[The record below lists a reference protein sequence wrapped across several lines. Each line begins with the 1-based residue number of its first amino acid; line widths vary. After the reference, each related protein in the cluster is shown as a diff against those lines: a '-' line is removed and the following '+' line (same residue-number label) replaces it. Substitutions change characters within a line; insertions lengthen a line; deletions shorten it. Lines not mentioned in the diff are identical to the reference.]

1 MDVIRLIKTCIYLT
15 GTFPTDLISSYF
27 LKSSGEI
34 SLLFCAYFLVLGRA
48 TAPSPQEVRRTLIK
62 IFVLAKRRYYT
73 SFWLPGPETL
83 FPIDLHGERVVCK
96 SLDNFF

>member
-1 MDVIRLIKTCIYLT
+1 MTTRAPPPRVRSWTEEAQINAS
-15 GTFPTDLISSYF
+15 F
-27 LKSSGEI
+27 
-34 SLLFCAYFLVLGRA
+34 SLRGNSIMTERA
-48 TAPSPQEVRRTLIK
+48 LSPSPQEVRRTQMK

>member
-1 MDVIRLIKTCIYLT
+1 METML
-15 GTFPTDLISSYF
+15 G
-27 LKSSGEI
+27 
-34 SLLFCAYFLVLGRA
+34 SLLRCFWCILWRKYSATYRPGICTTASPAGR
-48 TAPSPQEVRRTLIK
+48 TVSCGTSPQEVRRTQMK
-62 IFVLAKRRYYT
+62 IFVLAKWRYYT

>member
-1 MDVIRLIKTCIYLT
+1 MRAALQTTIPIRYAPKHRYEVHRADI
-15 GTFPTDLISSYF
+15 FV
-27 LKSSGEI
+27 
-34 SLLFCAYFLVLGRA
+34 VLPACVRG
-48 TAPSPQEVRRTLIK
+48 PSPQEVRRTQMK

-96 SLDNFF
+96 SLGNFF